1 MGKPQSSWEKE
12 YLIILGIFW
21 FFLGDVESHKGP
33 KGPQDGKLCAMKS
46 GNWIFYYD
54 IISLW

>member
-21 FFLGDVESHKGP
+21 VFLGDVESHKGP

-46 GNWIFYYD
+46 GN
-54 IISLW
+54 